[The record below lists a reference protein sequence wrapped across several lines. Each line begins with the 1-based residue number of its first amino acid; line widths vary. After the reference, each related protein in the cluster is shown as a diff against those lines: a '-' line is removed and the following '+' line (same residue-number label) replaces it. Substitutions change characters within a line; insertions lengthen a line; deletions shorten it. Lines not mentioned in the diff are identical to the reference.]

1 MGITG
6 KTFIIAA
13 LAAFTFAGC
22 KTGHDQS
29 HGRHAM
35 AQLNPTTT
43 NSVRGTVHFTETRKG
58 VKVVAHITGLTPG
71 KHGFHI
77 HEKGDCSAPDATSAG
92 PHFNPTGSPHA
103 GPDAPARHIGD
114 LGNITA
120 NASGLAHYE
129 RTDKHLS
136 FDGPNSILN
145 RAVIVHAVPDDLTSQ
160 PAGNAGARVA
170 CGVIQ
175 SQ

>member
-6 KTFIIAA
+6 RTFIVASITV
-13 LAAFTFAGC
+13 LAFVGC
-22 KTGHDQS
+22 KTSEGS
-29 HGRHAM
+29 KRHAIAM
-35 AQLNPTTT
+35 LNPTTT
-43 NSVRGTVHFTETRKG
+43 NSVRGTVNFSEAKDG
-58 VKVVAHITGLTPG
+58 VRVMAHITGLTPG
-71 KHGFHI
+71 QHGFHV

-92 PHFNPTGSPHA
+92 PHFNPGGAPHGA
-103 GPDAPARHIGD
+103 PDAPARHAGD

-120 NASGLAHYE
+120 DASGVAHYD
-129 RTDKHLS
+129 RVDKHLS

-145 RAVIVHAVPDDLTSQ
+145 RAVIVHAVADDLKGQ

-175 SQ
+175 AK